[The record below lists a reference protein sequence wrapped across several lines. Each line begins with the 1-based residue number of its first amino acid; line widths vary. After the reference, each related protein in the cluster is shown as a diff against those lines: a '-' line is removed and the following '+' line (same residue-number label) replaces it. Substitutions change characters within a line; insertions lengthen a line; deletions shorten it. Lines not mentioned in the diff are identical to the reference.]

1 MKMKSTEKTKTQL
14 SAMEMLIRR
23 KQELTIQNLQTQ
35 ERLVEQLEYVQRHA
49 VGIAFDMLKSSFV
62 HSVKRSALIS
72 KSKHDAVK
80 AEQKLNSEG
89 LDIKQMFN
97 NYWPF
102 AWDIAKPVLLGW
114 IVRRGRRFISKFL
127 H

>member
-1 MKMKSTEKTKTQL
+1 
-14 SAMEMLIRR
+14 
-23 KQELTIQNLQTQ
+23 
-35 ERLVEQLEYVQRHA
+35 
-49 VGIAFDMLKSSFV
+49 MLKSSFV

-114 IVRRGRRFISKFL
+114 IVRRGRRFVSKFL